1 MSAAEDKSSVKS
13 REPVGGSDRRDPE
26 SPGRSEAPGS
36 PECVPVGKEEVVI
49 EEELWALCQLGQKE
63 MELTGL
69 GTW

>member
-1 MSAAEDKSSVKS
+1 
-13 REPVGGSDRRDPE
+13 
-26 SPGRSEAPGS
+26 
-36 PECVPVGKEEVVI
+36 VGKEEVVI